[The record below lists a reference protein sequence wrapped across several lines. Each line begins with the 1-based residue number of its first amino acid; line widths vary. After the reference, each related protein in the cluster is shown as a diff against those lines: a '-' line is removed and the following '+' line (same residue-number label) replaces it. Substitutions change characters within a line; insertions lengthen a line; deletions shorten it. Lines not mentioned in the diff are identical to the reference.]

1 MSFNSF
7 INHCLINIFYFRP
20 LWLKSIFY
28 VKDGRKLRDHSDILL
43 RFSIFGMHGEK
54 TNLLWGRNH
63 WVNKEIFLVHFFRF
77 VMKRKKVERKSVAR
91 TNSKLWR
98 KQQSGENSD
107 TRYGNRIKE
116 GGNTI
121 NSYADTLL
129 LWLILITK
137 QGSRGRGGIVRKI
150 RVRLII

>member
-1 MSFNSF
+1 
-7 INHCLINIFYFRP
+7 
-20 LWLKSIFY
+20 
-28 VKDGRKLRDHSDILL
+28 
-43 RFSIFGMHGEK
+43 
-54 TNLLWGRNH
+54 
-63 WVNKEIFLVHFFRF
+63 
-77 VMKRKKVERKSVAR
+77 MKRKKVERKPVAR

-129 LWLILITK
+129 LWLTLMTK
-137 QGSRGRGGIVRKI
+137 HRARGRGGIVRKI